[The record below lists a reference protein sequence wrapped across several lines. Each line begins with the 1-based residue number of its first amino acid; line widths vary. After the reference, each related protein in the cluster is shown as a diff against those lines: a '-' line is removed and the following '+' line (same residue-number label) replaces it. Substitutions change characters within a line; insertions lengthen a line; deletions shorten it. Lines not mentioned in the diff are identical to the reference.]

1 MLLRKAYSLTIVCAV
16 IGLMPF
22 IFYLQEFGVAPRSH
36 VKLNLEVRAQSNDNS
51 VYLLAI
57 SVASNKSHNK
67 LNDTVPEVET
77 KTDVNFIPSN
87 IDNLQHR
94 DQFKSI
100 VQSSNES
107 RYGTVTSSTE
117 SRDGIVQS
125 SMKSRPG
132 IIDKDSRHTSAE
144 SVRGTVKMPVRS
156 TTQGNNTPNCMV
168 SVESN
173 HPSGSTQ
180 SGMDYSEMQLV
191 IKNLDKCL
199 EAAELTEY
207 FKKEKYT
214 RISVRNAATLL
225 SMMRSVIPTNF
236 SAGHS
241 NISCWKSEFDLHLC
255 SREFSG
261 VIRDLSFEGHI
272 NNLTFHTS
280 HATVPYQLKQI
291 LRSYDN
297 QLRSSMVCMPSVFVA
312 GFPKCGSSFVYC
324 LVRNLAN
331 LANNKYLMNHT
342 NKEPHFWVPEGP
354 YFHHKVS
361 PRYIDIA
368 KYVVNYY
375 STAQSVQLKQ
385 TNEFSL
391 LIDGSPNLIFQWPR
405 YSRRENLENYCLV
418 PAVLPLILPNAKYIV
433 TLRDPVTMLYSAYW
447 FSNSFNCPSL
457 QRDEQERGPQ
467 IFHDKV
473 VQKIQLYKSCTLYR
487 PVEACLMVIFPQIEK
502 PTSYHT
508 GKCSRVRLEVGFYY
522 YYIRRWLAVIP
533 RDRFLFVTME
543 EMSSNFTNVAHKISN
558 FLGLKIDE
566 KLYARIPP
574 KSCKNAQRRYDYRHD
589 TALQMRNDTKKL
601 LYEFFDPFNQ
611 KLAGLLQDSKY
622 RWRP

>member
-1 MLLRKAYSLTIVCAV
+1 MLLRKAYFVTIVCTV
-16 IGLMPF
+16 VGLMSF
-22 IFYLQEFGVAPRSH
+22 IFYLQEFRVTLCSH
-36 VKLNLEVRAQSNDNS
+36 VKLNFEVRARSNPVS
-51 VYLLAI
+51 I
-57 SVASNKSHNK
+57 SVASNKSHN
-67 LNDTVPEVET
+67 DTVPEVEI

-87 IDNLQHR
+87 IDDLQPR

-100 VQSSNES
+100 MQPSNKS
-107 RYGTVTSSTE
+107 RYGIVPFSTE

-125 SMKSRPG
+125 SMKSKHG
-132 IIDKDSRHTSAE
+132 VIDKNSRNTSTE
-144 SVRGTVKMPVRS
+144 SIHGAVLTSKMPVRS
-156 TTQGNNTPNCMV
+156 TTQGSNIPHCMV

-173 HPSGSTQ
+173 HPSWSTQ
-180 SGMDYSEMQLV
+180 SDLDYSEMQLV

-214 RISVRNAATLL
+214 RIAVRNAATLL

-236 SAGHS
+236 SAVHT

-255 SREFSG
+255 SRRFRG
-261 VIRDLSFEGHI
+261 ANQDLSFEGHI
-272 NNLTFHTS
+272 NNITFHMPHTT
-280 HATVPYQLKQI
+280 APYQLKQI
-291 LRSYDN
+291 LRSYNN
-297 QLRSSMVCMPSVFVA
+297 QLRSSRVCMPSVFVA

-331 LANNKYLMNHT
+331 LANGKYQINHT
-342 NKEPHFWVPEGP
+342 NKEPHFWVPVGP
-354 YFHHKVS
+354 YFHHRVS
-361 PRYIDIA
+361 PRYSDIA

-375 STAQSVQLKQ
+375 SAAQSVQLKQ

-405 YSRRENLENYCLV
+405 YSQHENLENYCLV
-418 PAVLPLILPNAKYIV
+418 PAVMPLILPNNKYIV

-447 FSNSFNCPSL
+447 FSNSYNCPSL
-457 QRDEQERGPQ
+457 QRAEQERGPH

-473 VQKIQLYKSCTLYR
+473 VQKIQLYENCTLHK
-487 PVEACLMVIFPQIEK
+487 PVEVCLMVIFPQIEK
-502 PTSYHT
+502 PTSYRN

-533 RDRFLFVTME
+533 RDRFLFVTVE
-543 EMSSNFTNVAHKISN
+543 EMSRNFTNVARKISK

-566 KLYARIPP
+566 KLHAYIPP
-574 KSCKNAQRRYDYRHD
+574 KSCKNVQKRYDYRHD
-589 TALQMRNDTKKL
+589 TALQMRSDTKKL
-601 LYEFFDPFNQ
+601 LYDFFDPFNQ
-611 KLAGLLQDSKY
+611 KLADFLQDSRY